1 MKISYKLNRTGI
13 KRISLLLIPVFFAFI
28 VFLLFRFVFI
38 IGYVPSE
45 SMEPTLKTD
54 SYIFGVRIYKDI
66 EVGDIII
73 FEHDGTVMVKR
84 VAAVGGETIEEN
96 NHVFTVPEGAYF
108 VMGDNKENSYDSR
121 FWEEPF
127 VYAKEI
133 VAKVI
138 FY

>member
-1 MKISYKLNRTGI
+1 MKNNNKRNSRTGI
-13 KRISLLLIPVFFAFI
+13 KRISLLLIPVFFAFM

-66 EVGDIII
+66 NVGDIII
-73 FEHDGTVMVKR
+73 FEHDGTIMVKR
-84 VAAVGGETIEEN
+84 VAAVGGEIIEEN
-96 NHVFTVPEGAYF
+96 DQVFTVPDGAYF

-121 FWEEPF
+121 FWEDPY
-127 VYAKEI
+127 VYGKDI
-133 VAKVI
+133 IAKVLS
-138 FY
+138 

>member
-1 MKISYKLNRTGI
+1 MKNFLKLNRTGI

-84 VAAVGGETIEEN
+84 VAAVGGEIIEEN
-96 NHVFTVPEGAYF
+96 DQVFTVPDGAYF

-121 FWEEPF
+121 FWEDPY
-127 VYAKEI
+127 VYGKDI
-133 VAKVI
+133 IAKVLS
-138 FY
+138 

>member
-1 MKISYKLNRTGI
+1 MKNFLKLNRTGI

-121 FWEEPF
+121 YWEEPF
-127 VYAKEI
+127 VFENDI
-133 VAKVI
+133 IAKVLS
-138 FY
+138 

>member
-1 MKISYKLNRTGI
+1 MKNFLKLNRTGI

-84 VAAVGGETIEEN
+84 VAAVGGETIVEN
-96 NHVFTVPEGAYF
+96 GQVFVVPEGAYF
-108 VMGDNKENSYDSR
+108 VMGDNKDNSYDSR

-127 VYAKEI
+127 VFESDI
-133 VAKVI
+133 IAKVLS
-138 FY
+138 

>member
-13 KRISLLLIPVFFAFI
+13 KRISLLLIPVFFAFM

-45 SMEPTLKTD
+45 SMEPTLKTN

-66 EVGDIII
+66 NVGDIII

-84 VAAVGGETIEEN
+84 VAAVGGEIIEEN
-96 NHVFTVPEGAYF
+96 DQVFTVPDGAYF

-121 FWEEPF
+121 FWEDPY
-127 VYAKEI
+127 VYGKDI
-133 VAKVI
+133 IAKVLS
-138 FY
+138 

>member
-127 VYAKEI
+127 VYANEI
-133 VAKVI
+133 VAKVV

>member
-1 MKISYKLNRTGI
+1 MKISYKLNRAGN

-66 EVGDIII
+66 NVGDIII
-73 FEHDGTVMVKR
+73 FEHDGTIMVKR

-96 NHVFTVPEGAYF
+96 DQVFIVPEGAYF

-121 FWEEPF
+121 FWEDPY
-127 VYAKEI
+127 VYGKDI
-133 VAKVI
+133 IAKVLS
-138 FY
+138 

>member
-1 MKISYKLNRTGI
+1 MKGLKKINRTGI
-13 KRISLLLIPVFFAFI
+13 KRVSLLLIPVFFAFI

-45 SMEPTLKTD
+45 SMEPTLKID
-54 SYIFGVRIYKDI
+54 SYIFGVRVYKNI

-84 VAAVGGETIEEN
+84 VAAVGGEIIEEN
-96 NHVFTVPEGAYF
+96 DQVFTVPDGAYF

-121 FWEEPF
+121 FWEDPY
-127 VYAKEI
+127 VYGKDI
-133 VAKVI
+133 IAKVLS
-138 FY
+138 

>member
-1 MKISYKLNRTGI
+1 MKNFLKLNRTGI
-13 KRISLLLIPVFFAFI
+13 KRISLLLIPVFFAFM

-45 SMEPTLKTD
+45 SMEPTLKTN

-66 EVGDIII
+66 NVGDIII
-73 FEHDGTVMVKR
+73 FEHDGTIMVKR

-96 NHVFTVPEGAYF
+96 SHVFTVPEGAYF

-121 FWEEPF
+121 FWEDPY
-127 VYAKEI
+127 VYGKDI
-133 VAKVI
+133 IAKVLS
-138 FY
+138 

>member
-13 KRISLLLIPVFFAFI
+13 KRISLLLIPAFFAFM

-127 VYAKEI
+127 VYANEI
-133 VAKVI
+133 VAKVV

>member
-1 MKISYKLNRTGI
+1 MKNFLKLNRTGI
-13 KRISLLLIPVFFAFI
+13 KRISLLLIPVFFAFM

-66 EVGDIII
+66 NVGDIII
-73 FEHDGTVMVKR
+73 FEHDGTIMVKR
-84 VAAVGGETIEEN
+84 VAAVGGEIIEEN
-96 NHVFTVPEGAYF
+96 DQVFTVPNGAYF

-121 FWEEPF
+121 FWEDPY
-127 VYAKEI
+127 VYGKDI
-133 VAKVI
+133 IAKVLS
-138 FY
+138 

>member
-73 FEHDGTVMVKR
+73 FEHDGMVMVKR

-108 VMGDNKENSYDSR
+108 VMGDNKGNSYDSR

-127 VYAKEI
+127 VYANEI
-133 VAKVI
+133 VAKVV

>member
-1 MKISYKLNRTGI
+1 MKISYKLNRAGN

-54 SYIFGVRIYKDI
+54 SYIFGVRIYRDI
-66 EVGDIII
+66 NVGDIII
-73 FEHDGTVMVKR
+73 FEHDGTIMVKR

-96 NHVFTVPEGAYF
+96 SHVFTVPEGAYF
-108 VMGDNKENSYDSR
+108 VVGDNKENSYDSR
-121 FWEEPF
+121 FWEDPY
-127 VYAKEI
+127 VYGKDI
-133 VAKVI
+133 IAKVLS
-138 FY
+138 

>member
-1 MKISYKLNRTGI
+1 MKNFLKLNRTGI
-13 KRISLLLIPVFFAFI
+13 KRISLLLIPVFFAFM

-45 SMEPTLKTD
+45 SMEPTLKTN

-66 EVGDIII
+66 NVGDIII

-84 VAAVGGETIEEN
+84 VAAVGGEIIEEN
-96 NHVFTVPEGAYF
+96 DQVFTVPDGAYF

-121 FWEEPF
+121 FWEDPY
-127 VYAKEI
+127 VYGKDI
-133 VAKVI
+133 IAKVLS
-138 FY
+138 

>member
-1 MKISYKLNRTGI
+1 MKISYKLNRAGN

-54 SYIFGVRIYKDI
+54 SYIFGVRIYRDI
-66 EVGDIII
+66 NEGDIII
-73 FEHDGTVMVKR
+73 FEHDGTIMVKR

-96 NHVFTVPEGAYF
+96 SHVFTVPEGAYF

-121 FWEEPF
+121 FWEDPY
-127 VYAKEI
+127 VYGKDI
-133 VAKVI
+133 IAKVLS
-138 FY
+138 

>member
-1 MKISYKLNRTGI
+1 MKISYKLNRAGI

-54 SYIFGVRIYKDI
+54 SYIFGVRIYRDI
-66 EVGDIII
+66 NVGDIII
-73 FEHDGTVMVKR
+73 FEHDGTIMVKR

-96 NHVFTVPEGAYF
+96 SHVFTVPEGAYF

-121 FWEEPF
+121 FWEDPY
-127 VYAKEI
+127 VYGKDI
-133 VAKVI
+133 IAKVLS
-138 FY
+138 

>member
-13 KRISLLLIPVFFAFI
+13 KRITLLLIPVFFAFI

-38 IGYVPSE
+38 IGYIPSE

-127 VYAKEI
+127 VYTNEI

>member
-1 MKISYKLNRTGI
+1 MKNFLKLNRTGI

-54 SYIFGVRIYKDI
+54 SYIFGVRIYRDI
-66 EVGDIII
+66 NVGDIII
-73 FEHDGTVMVKR
+73 FEHDGTIMVKR
-84 VAAVGGETIEEN
+84 VSAVGGETIEEN
-96 NHVFTVPEGAYF
+96 SHVFTVPEGAYF

-121 FWEEPF
+121 FWEDPY
-127 VYAKEI
+127 VYGKDI
-133 VAKVI
+133 IAKVLS
-138 FY
+138 

>member
-1 MKISYKLNRTGI
+1 MKISYKLNRAGI
-13 KRISLLLIPVFFAFI
+13 KRISLLLIPVFFAFM

-45 SMEPTLKTD
+45 SMEPTLKTN

-66 EVGDIII
+66 NVGDIII

-84 VAAVGGETIEEN
+84 VAAVGREIIEEN
-96 NHVFTVPEGAYF
+96 DQVFTVPDGAYF

-121 FWEEPF
+121 FWEDPY
-127 VYAKEI
+127 VYGKDI
-133 VAKVI
+133 IAKVLS
-138 FY
+138 

>member
-54 SYIFGVRIYKDI
+54 SYIFGVRIYRDI
-66 EVGDIII
+66 NVGDIII

-84 VAAVGGETIEEN
+84 VAAVGGEIIEEN
-96 NHVFTVPEGAYF
+96 DQVFTVPDGAYF

-121 FWEEPF
+121 FWEDPY
-127 VYAKEI
+127 VYGKDI
-133 VAKVI
+133 IAKVLS
-138 FY
+138 

>member
-1 MKISYKLNRTGI
+1 MKISYKLNRAGI

-45 SMEPTLKTD
+45 SMEPTLKTN

-66 EVGDIII
+66 NVGDIII

-84 VAAVGGETIEEN
+84 VAAVGREIIEEN
-96 NHVFTVPEGAYF
+96 DQVFTVPDGAYF

-121 FWEEPF
+121 FWEDPY
-127 VYAKEI
+127 VYGKDI
-133 VAKVI
+133 IAKVLS
-138 FY
+138 

>member
-13 KRISLLLIPVFFAFI
+13 KRISLLLIPVFFAFM

-54 SYIFGVRIYKDI
+54 SYIFGVRIYRDI
-66 EVGDIII
+66 NVGDIII

-84 VAAVGGETIEEN
+84 VAAVGREIIEEN
-96 NHVFTVPEGAYF
+96 DQVFTVPDGAYF

-121 FWEEPF
+121 FWEDPY
-127 VYAKEI
+127 VYGKDI
-133 VAKVI
+133 IAKVLS
-138 FY
+138 

>member
-1 MKISYKLNRTGI
+1 MKISDKLNRTGI
-13 KRISLLLIPVFFAFI
+13 KRISLLLIPVFFAYI

-121 FWEEPF
+121 FWEDPY
-127 VYAKEI
+127 VYGKDI
-133 VAKVI
+133 IAKVLS
-138 FY
+138 

>member
-1 MKISYKLNRTGI
+1 MKISDKLNRTGI

-38 IGYVPSE
+38 IGYIPSE

-127 VYAKEI
+127 VYTNEI

>member
-13 KRISLLLIPVFFAFI
+13 KRVSLLLIPVFFAFM

-45 SMEPTLKTD
+45 SMEPTLKTN

-66 EVGDIII
+66 NVGDIII

-84 VAAVGGETIEEN
+84 VAAVGREIIEEN
-96 NHVFTVPEGAYF
+96 DQVFTVPDGAYF

-121 FWEEPF
+121 FWEDPY
-127 VYAKEI
+127 VYGKDI
-133 VAKVI
+133 IAKVLS
-138 FY
+138 

>member
-84 VAAVGGETIEEN
+84 VAAVSGETIEEN

>member
-1 MKISYKLNRTGI
+1 MKISHKLNRTGI

-84 VAAVGGETIEEN
+84 VAAVSGETIEEN
-96 NHVFTVPEGAYF
+96 NHVFTVPEGSYF

>member
-1 MKISYKLNRTGI
+1 MKISYKLNRAGN
-13 KRISLLLIPVFFAFI
+13 KRISLLLIPVFFAYI

-121 FWEEPF
+121 YWEEPF
-127 VYAKEI
+127 VFENDI
-133 VAKVI
+133 IAKVLS
-138 FY
+138 

>member
-1 MKISYKLNRTGI
+1 MNTKEINKTGI
-13 KRISLLLIPVFFAFI
+13 KRISMLLIPVFFSFI
-28 VFLLFRFVFI
+28 VFLMFRFVFI

-54 SYIFGVRIYKDI
+54 SYIFGVRKYRDI

-73 FEHDGTVMVKR
+73 FEHEGVTMVKR
-84 VAAVGGETIEEN
+84 VAGVGGDVIEEECR
-96 NHVFTVPEGAYF
+96 VFCVPEGSYF

-121 FWEEPF
+121 YWDEPF
-127 VYAKEI
+127 VSSNEI
-133 VAKVI
+133 VAKVL

>member
-1 MKISYKLNRTGI
+1 MKNFLKLNRTGI

-54 SYIFGVRIYKDI
+54 SYIFGVRIYRDI
-66 EVGDIII
+66 NVGDIII
-73 FEHDGTVMVKR
+73 FEHDGTIMVKR
-84 VAAVGGETIEEN
+84 VAAIGGETIEEN
-96 NHVFTVPEGAYF
+96 SHVFTVPEGAYF

-121 FWEEPF
+121 FWEDPY
-127 VYAKEI
+127 VYGKDI
-133 VAKVI
+133 IAKVLS
-138 FY
+138 

>member
-1 MKISYKLNRTGI
+1 MKNFLKLNRTGI
-13 KRISLLLIPVFFAFI
+13 KRISLLLIPVFFAFM

-45 SMEPTLKTD
+45 SMEPTLKTN

-84 VAAVGGETIEEN
+84 VAAVGGEIIEEN
-96 NHVFTVPEGAYF
+96 DQVFTVPDGAYF
-108 VMGDNKENSYDSR
+108 VLGDNKENSYDSR
-121 FWEEPF
+121 FWEDPY
-127 VYAKEI
+127 VYGKDI
-133 VAKVI
+133 IAKVLS
-138 FY
+138 

>member
-13 KRISLLLIPVFFAFI
+13 KRISLLLIPVFFAFM

-45 SMEPTLKTD
+45 SMEPTLKTN

-66 EVGDIII
+66 NVGDIII
-73 FEHDGTVMVKR
+73 FEHDGTIMVKR
-84 VAAVGGETIEEN
+84 VAAVGGEIIEEN
-96 NHVFTVPEGAYF
+96 DQVFTVPDGAYF

-121 FWEEPF
+121 FWEDPY
-127 VYAKEI
+127 VYGKDI
-133 VAKVI
+133 IAKVLS
-138 FY
+138 

>member
-13 KRISLLLIPVFFAFI
+13 KRISLLLIPVFFAFM

-54 SYIFGVRIYKDI
+54 SYIFGVRIYRDI
-66 EVGDIII
+66 NVGDIII
-73 FEHDGTVMVKR
+73 FEHDGTIMVKR

-96 NHVFTVPEGAYF
+96 SHVFTVPEGAYF

-121 FWEEPF
+121 FWEDPY
-127 VYAKEI
+127 VYGKDI
-133 VAKVI
+133 IAKVLS
-138 FY
+138 

>member
-66 EVGDIII
+66 EVEDIII

-127 VYAKEI
+127 VYANEI
-133 VAKVI
+133 VAKVV